1 MKSIGAFFRLI
12 RPLNLLIIVLTMY
25 AMRWLIIHP
34 LLNRAVEGADFPT
47 DDFHFAIAVL
57 IIVLLGAAGNIIN
70 DYFDVKVDR
79 INKPRKVV
87 VGYTI
92 KRRVAMAAHHVLN
105 ALATVLALYL
115 GWRFR
120 QWELS
125 IIPIVMGAMLWF
137 YSLTFKKQFIIGN
150 LTVAILVAIVPLWAG
165 LVEIP
170 TIQAELAT
178 LGRETLSTG
187 QQVTTVMWKFLIGYA
202 AFAFALT
209 FIREIQ
215 KDMEDLAGDR
225 EQGFRTMPIV
235 LGIKK
240 TKAITAGLLIL
251 TLIVAINLQVYVFKP
266 VIDIEE
272 QLLYHGPFTVLIAL
286 PLLFGFFTTTRAK
299 DRPAFHR
306 ASKLSKIAMAGG
318 IAFALFFRFAI
329 LTHILP

>member
-47 DDFHFAIAVL
+47 NDLHFAIGVL

-79 INKPRKVV
+79 INKPRRVV
-87 VGYTI
+87 VGQTV
-92 KRRVAMAAHHVLN
+92 KRRVAMAAHHGFN
-105 ALATVLALYL
+105 ALATILALYL

-125 IIPIVMGAMLWF
+125 LIPIVMGALLWF
-137 YSLTFKKQFIIGN
+137 YSLTFKKQFVIGN
-150 LTVAILVAIVPLWAG
+150 LTVALLVAVVPLWAG
-165 LVEIP
+165 LIEIP
-170 TIQAELAT
+170 TIEAELAV
-178 LGRETLSTG
+178 LGKSQLSDG
-187 QQVTTVMWKFLIGYA
+187 QLVAAEMWKFLIGYA

-235 LGIKK
+235 LGIQK

-251 TLIVAINLQVYVFKP
+251 TLIVAVNLQVYVFKP
-266 VIDIEE
+266 VVDFEE
-272 QLLYHGPFTVLIAL
+272 QLLYHGPFIVLIAL
-286 PLLFGFFTTTRAK
+286 PLVFDFFTTTRAK

-306 ASKLSKIAMAGG
+306 ASKLSKIVMAGG
-318 IAFALFFRFAI
+318 ISFALFFRFAI